1 MRPLVLME
9 GRDTHQM
16 RSIEI
21 YDTTLRDGSQ
31 AEDVSFSVEDK
42 LRITE
47 KLDELGVH
55 YIEGGWPGSNPKD
68 AEFFKKVR
76 RLRLSSSIIT
86 AFGSTQRP
94 KIHVH
99 EDGNIKALLDS
110 QARVI
115 TIFGKTWDFHV
126 KEALKIPLDAN
137 LVIIYDSINYLKR
150 HVEKVF
156 FDAEHFFDGYK
167 HNPDFAI
174 KCLKAAEDAGAD
186 RIVLCDTNGGT
197 MPHEI
202 RSICLDVKNKVNTPL
217 GIHCH
222 NDSDCA
228 VANSLIAVE
237 VGIMQVQGTINGIG
251 ERCGN
256 ANLCSIIPNLQ
267 LKYGMSCISADS
279 LARLREASRYVNEI
293 ANLSHFKRQ
302 PFVGDSAF
310 AHKGGIHV
318 SAVRK
323 RSETYEHI
331 RPELV
336 GNSQRVLVS
345 DLAGKSNVLRKAE
358 EFGIHVR
365 PDSPELQGILDKLK
379 ELEHHGFQFE
389 GAEASF
395 ELLLKKELGL
405 HRRFFDLIGFRVI
418 AERRKEK
425 EEPITEATIMVK
437 VGKSIEHTAATGNGP
452 VNALDNALR
461 KALEK
466 FYPELKTFRL
476 QDYKVRVLT
485 AGRGTSA
492 KVRVLIESGD
502 ESDRWGTVG
511 VSENIIEASW
521 QALVDSIEYKLLR
534 ERRL

>member
-1 MRPLVLME
+1 MIKK
-9 GRDTHQM
+9 
-16 RSIEI
+16 IEI

-42 LRITE
+42 IRITE
-47 KLDELGVH
+47 KLNELGVD

-68 AEFFKKVR
+68 AEYFKKAKKLKLTV
-76 RLRLSSSIIT
+76 SKIT

-94 KIHVH
+94 KIHVN
-99 EDGNIKALLDS
+99 EDSNIKALIDS
-110 QARVI
+110 QASVI

-126 KEALKIPLDAN
+126 REALKIPLDSN
-137 LVIIYDSINYLKR
+137 LVIIHNSITYLKKNA
-150 HVEKVF
+150 ELVF

-174 KCLKAAEDAGAD
+174 KCLKSAEEAGAD

-197 MPHEI
+197 MPDEI
-202 RSICLDVKNKVNTPL
+202 REICNRVMESIKTPI

-222 NDSDCA
+222 NDSECA
-228 VANSLIAVE
+228 VANSMIAVQC
-237 VGIMQVQGTINGIG
+237 GAIQVQGTINGIG

-256 ANLCSIIPNLQ
+256 ANLCSVIANLEIKH
-267 LKYGMSCISADS
+267 KYSC
-279 LARLREASRYVNEI
+279 LPEGNLVRLRDVSRFVNEI
-293 ANLSHFKRQ
+293 ANLRHFKRQ
-302 PFVGDSAF
+302 PYVGDSAF

-318 SAVRK
+318 SAIR
-323 RSETYEHI
+323 RHSQTYEHI
-331 RPELV
+331 VPELV

-345 DLAGKSNVLRKAE
+345 DLAGKSNILRKAE
-358 EFGIHVR
+358 EFGIHLKA
-365 PDSPELQGILDKLK
+365 DSHELQVILDKLK
-379 ELEHHGFQFE
+379 DLEHQGFQFE

-405 HRRFFDLIGFRVI
+405 YRRFFDLIGFRVI
-418 AERRKEK
+418 AEKRKEK

-437 VGKSIEHTAATGNGP
+437 VGKTIEHTAATGNGP

-466 FYPELKTFRL
+466 FYSELKTVKL
-476 QDYKVRVLT
+476 LDYKVRVLT
-485 AGRGTSA
+485 AGKGTSA
-492 KVRVLIESGD
+492 KVRVLVESGD
-502 ESDRWGTVG
+502 ETSKWDTVG

-521 QALVDSIEYKLLR
+521 QALVDSIEYKLLK
-534 ERRL
+534 ERKSDG

>member
-1 MRPLVLME
+1 MR
-9 GRDTHQM
+9 Q
-16 RSIEI
+16 IEI

-47 KLDELGVH
+47 KLDEFGVH

-68 AEFFKKVR
+68 AEYFKKAR
-76 RLRLSSSIIT
+76 KLRLKNSIIV

-94 KIHVH
+94 KIHVE
-99 EDGNIKALLDS
+99 EDTNIKALIDS

-137 LVIIYDSINYLKR
+137 LVIIYNSINYLKK
-150 HVEKVF
+150 HAEMVF

-167 HNPDFAI
+167 HNPEFALR
-174 KCLKAAEDAGAD
+174 CLKSAEEAGAD
-186 RIVLCDTNGGT
+186 RIVLCDTNGGR
-197 MPHEI
+197 MPDEI
-202 RSICLDVKNKVNTPL
+202 RAICLEVKKHIKTPL

-222 NDSDCA
+222 NDSECA

-237 VGIMQVQGTINGIG
+237 AGIMQVQGTINGIG

-256 ANLCSIIPNLQ
+256 ANLCSIIPNLE
-267 LKYGMSCISADS
+267 LKYGYHCIGEE
-279 LARLREASRYVNEI
+279 RLRMLREVSRYVNEI
-293 ANLSHFKRQ
+293 ANMRHFKRQ

-318 SAVRK
+318 SAIRK

-331 RPELV
+331 KPELV

-358 EFGIHVR
+358 EFGIHLKA
-365 PDSPELQGILDKLK
+365 DSPELQVILDRLK
-379 ELEHHGFQFE
+379 DLEHQGFQFE

-418 AERRKEK
+418 SERRKEK

-437 VGKSIEHTAATGNGP
+437 VGKQIEHTAATGNGP

-466 FYPELKTFRL
+466 FYPELKTFKL

-485 AGRGTSA
+485 AGKGTSA

-502 ESDRWGTVG
+502 DNERWGTVG

-534 ERRL
+534 ERAH